1 MLRQCHVLEDVS
13 TESASEKDAS
23 ETLHVPHLQTIS
35 FFNVRL
41 EKEIQDLEKAELQ
54 ISANEEAI
62 LKKLKS
68 IEKTT
73 EDIIRVS
80 VTQLQ
85 TMIPSEESANTTL
98 QNSSK

>member
-1 MLRQCHVLEDVS
+1 M
-13 TESASEKDAS
+13 
-23 ETLHVPHLQTIS
+23 S
-35 FFNVRL
+35 FFFVRL

-68 IEKTT
+68 IERTT

-80 VTQLQ
+80 VTQC
-85 TMIPSEESANTTL
+85 
-98 QNSSK
+98 

>member
-1 MLRQCHVLEDVS
+1 MEDVWLLN
-13 TESASEKDAS
+13 
-23 ETLHVPHLQTIS
+23 LHVKKMHLRPLHVQHIKHKEMCP
-35 FFNVRL
+35 FFFLVRL

-68 IEKTT
+68 IERTT

-80 VTQLQ
+80 VTQC
-85 TMIPSEESANTTL
+85 
-98 QNSSK
+98 

>member
-1 MLRQCHVLEDVS
+1 MFSTLSIKKCVL
-13 TESASEKDAS
+13 
-23 ETLHVPHLQTIS
+23 
-35 FFNVRL
+35 FFFVRL

-68 IEKTT
+68 IERTT

-80 VTQLQ
+80 VTQC
-85 TMIPSEESANTTL
+85 
-98 QNSSK
+98 

>member
-1 MLRQCHVLEDVS
+1 MFITLSIKKCVL
-13 TESASEKDAS
+13 
-23 ETLHVPHLQTIS
+23 LI
-35 FFNVRL
+35 VRL

-68 IEKTT
+68 IERTT

-80 VTQLQ
+80 VTRL
-85 TMIPSEESANTTL
+85 
-98 QNSSK
+98 

>member
-1 MLRQCHVLEDVS
+1 MFSTLSIKKCVL
-13 TESASEKDAS
+13 
-23 ETLHVPHLQTIS
+23 
-35 FFNVRL
+35 FFFFFVRL

-68 IEKTT
+68 IERTT

-80 VTQLQ
+80 VTQC
-85 TMIPSEESANTTL
+85 
-98 QNSSK
+98 

>member
-1 MLRQCHVLEDVS
+1 MFITLSIKKCVL
-13 TESASEKDAS
+13 
-23 ETLHVPHLQTIS
+23 LII
-35 FFNVRL
+35 RL

-68 IEKTT
+68 IERTT

-80 VTQLQ
+80 VNV
-85 TMIPSEESANTTL
+85 I
-98 QNSSK
+98 SSKHCYI

>member
-1 MLRQCHVLEDVS
+1 MHISVLIN
-13 TESASEKDAS
+13 TKY
-23 ETLHVPHLQTIS
+23 I
-35 FFNVRL
+35 FFIVRL

-54 ISANEEAI
+54 ISTNEEAI

-80 VTQLQ
+80 
-85 TMIPSEESANTTL
+85 MN
-98 QNSSK
+98 

>member
-1 MLRQCHVLEDVS
+1 MHLRP
-13 TESASEKDAS
+13 
-23 ETLHVPHLQTIS
+23 LHVQHIKHKEMCP
-35 FFNVRL
+35 FFFFVRL

-68 IEKTT
+68 IERTT

-80 VTQLQ
+80 VTQC
-85 TMIPSEESANTTL
+85 
-98 QNSSK
+98 

>member
-1 MLRQCHVLEDVS
+1 MEDVWLLNRHV
-13 TESASEKDAS
+13 KKMHLRP
-23 ETLHVPHLQTIS
+23 LHVQHIKHKEMCP
-35 FFNVRL
+35 FFFFVRL

-68 IEKTT
+68 IERTT

-80 VTQLQ
+80 VTQC
-85 TMIPSEESANTTL
+85 
-98 QNSSK
+98 